1 MGANLQAPIY
11 FVKKRCQQQAT
22 QYSFY
27 LLAMKANV
35 TDLEIEKQ
43 LLPLFDFTGNTYAR
57 KKLAGVLS
65 ELPDTQEG
73 VCERQALIKSFI
85 DNGYAY
91 TEIAYSTHDF
101 EEVLHS
107 FTRINDQYY
116 YYDSNHIIA
125 TVQLLW
131 RRRYRHSMRS
141 RLAQLALFMAQ
152 FHAYFEAI
160 DPGVFPAVFG
170 ERIAALKQYLA
181 MFRARE
187 IAHRISKDR
196 FGIKDQLFLLDLLN
210 RKIDEKTAKG
220 HWETFYAYE
229 AWLSVAKGIVKHG
242 FVFPEF
248 TDSGFQMKD
257 FYHPALSQPV
267 KNNLDTNGPV
277 MLLTGPNMSGKST
290 LLKAIG
296 ICVYLAHAGMGVP
309 ASLCRL
315 PYFDSIT
322 VIINLSD
329 DLKHGYS
336 HFMMEVQHLKN
347 VVREA
352 HAGKRCFAVFDEL
365 FRGTNVDDA
374 LDISQQ
380 TISGLHHFD
389 GSFFVISTHLYQ
401 LQPLLKEVNAWYI
414 DCMLKD
420 DVPQFL
426 YRLRAGWSDLRI
438 GRIIFEKEGL
448 PALLRSK

>member
-1 MGANLQAPIY
+1 
-11 FVKKRCQQQAT
+11 
-22 QYSFY
+22 
-27 LLAMKANV
+27 MKANV

-43 LLPLFDFTGNTYAR
+43 LLPLFDTTGNTYAR
-57 KKLAGVLS
+57 RALTHLLLT
-65 ELPDTQEG
+65 LPDTQEG
-73 VCERQALIKSFI
+73 VYERQRLLKAFI
-85 DNGYAY
+85 DNGYIH
-91 TEIAYSTHDF
+91 TEITYSRQDF

-116 YYDSNHIIA
+116 YYDSNHLIA
-125 TVQLLW
+125 TAQLLW

-141 RLAQLALFMAQ
+141 RLAQLALFMEGLQ
-152 FHAYFEAI
+152 IYFEQI
-160 DPGVFPAVFG
+160 DPALFPSAFG
-170 ERIAALKQYLA
+170 ERITALQQYLS
-181 MFRARE
+181 MFHAKEVAR
-187 IAHRISKDR
+187 RIRKDR
-196 FGIKDQLFLLDLLN
+196 FGVRDQLFLLDLLN
-210 RKIDEKTAKG
+210 RKIDEKTARK
-220 HWETFYAYE
+220 HWETFYEFE
-229 AWLSVAKGIVKHG
+229 AWLSLAKGIVKRG

-248 TDSGFQMKD
+248 TAAGVQMKD
-257 FYHPALSQPV
+257 FYHPALQQPV
-267 KNNLDTNGPV
+267 KNDLDTTGTV

-296 ICVYLAHAGMGVP
+296 ICVYLAHAGVGVP
-309 ASLCRL
+309 ASYCRL

-347 VVREA
+347 VVQEA
-352 HAGKRCFAVFDEL
+352 HGGKRCFAVFDEL

-380 TISGLHHFD
+380 TINGLNKFH

-401 LQPLLKEVNAWYI
+401 LQPLLRAVNAWYI
-414 DCMLKD
+414 DCILKD
-420 DVPQFL
+420 QVPQFL
-426 YRLRAGWSDLRI
+426 YRLRAGWSDLKI

-448 PALLRSK
+448 PALLQRT